1 MQSSLRDYT
10 IPLYTHPAPAVP
22 REENN
27 VWKQIIPDDVP
38 QAEEIERLRQ
48 WEIVG
53 REWLDKT
60 DWMQSK
66 DAPVRWLGK
75 HRADALRDEIERLT
89 AERDDL
95 RRQLDEAEQDARR
108 YRYWLRGGANIPSH
122 SARWARWEVRYWNG
136 RHWNPL
142 FAEQMDAA
150 IDAAMRL
157 TRG

>member
-1 MQSSLRDYT
+1 MSK
-10 IPLYTHPAPAVP
+10 VP
-22 REENN
+22 VNYDQLCGLADHARR
-27 VWKQIIPDDVP
+27 VGTLDAFADVALQWAG
-38 QAEEIERLRQ
+38 QADKEIERLRQ

-95 RRQLDEAEQDARR
+95 KRAVRYEADCVEAAKAEIERLTAERDELRRQL
-108 YRYWLRGGANIPSH
+108 
-122 SARWARWEVRYWNG
+122 
-136 RHWNPL
+136 
-142 FAEQMDAA
+142 AA
-150 IDAAMRL
+150 KE
-157 TRG
+157 